1 MSDGTDIGLVGLVL
15 VVKDLDRQRAFYR
28 DVLGLPL
35 RSEYGSAVF
44 FESAGARLALF
55 DRGHHPEAIERLEGA
70 PKGISHLEFAIPSA
84 RYAEMTDR
92 LRRSGHHAYREN
104 FEDAD
109 GNLFHFVP
117 DGRQTW

>member
-28 DVLGLPL
+28 DVLELPL
-35 RSEYGSAVF
+35 RSEYGSAAF
-44 FESAGARLALF
+44 FETAGARLALF

-70 PKGISHLEFAIPSA
+70 AKGISHLEFAIPSA
-84 RYAEMTDR
+84 RYEELTDR
-92 LRRSGHHAYREN
+92 LRRAGHHAYREN

-109 GNLFHFVP
+109 RNLFHFVP